1 MSSYDVALQA
11 WGSIRLAAS
20 RGLPVSRIDRSSI
33 KVSMD
38 FDAGYACCNMTDPD
52 CHCTQAI
59 APTANVVIT
68 GFITVDPATGSP
80 RRMIEEKIDSEW
92 FEFSDIL
99 REIVEAGDGVIS
111 L

>member
-20 RGLPVSRIDRSSI
+20 RGIPVSRVDRSSI
-33 KVSMD
+33 RVSMD
-38 FDAGYACCNMTDPD
+38 FDEGYACCETYDPD
-52 CHCTQAI
+52 CHCTRAI

-68 GFITVDPATGSP
+68 GYLLADPAMGFE
-80 RRMIEEKIDSEW
+80 RRMLEEKIDSEW